1 MNKDQIGCPGCLSF
15 VDELEWFFHS
25 SVPGR
30 GREVRR
36 RWCQNVADVIDKVR
50 VTRIRIDCHLRRIRH
65 SRIERH
71 DVSITPDPL
80 GDPVELGALY
90 AKMGADELVFLDI
103 TATNEKRKTLSEL
116 VTHIAKHI
124 NIPFTVGG
132 GISSVED
139 VSVLLACG
147 ADKISVNTSAVRNPQ
162 LISDLA
168 HQFGSQCVVLAIDTK
183 CIDGEWYVFLNGGR
197 IPTEIKTVDWAK
209 QAVALGA
216 GEILLTSM
224 NNDGTKDGFALDI
237 TRAVSEA
244 VNVPVIASGGAGT
257 MQHFVDVFAQGKADA
272 ALAASIFHYKEIG
285 IPELKSFLKDKG
297 VEVRI

>member
-1 MNKDQIGCPGCLSF
+1 MLAKRIIPCLDIKDGKTVKGINFL
-15 VDELEWFFHS
+15 
-25 SVPGR
+25 
-30 GREVRR
+30 
-36 RWCQNVADVIDKVR
+36 NITDV
-50 VTRIRIDCHLRRIRH
+50 
-65 SRIERH
+65 
-71 DVSITPDPL
+71 

-116 VTHIAKHI
+116 VTRIAKHI

-168 HQFGSQCVVLAIDTK
+168 QQFGSQCVVLAIDTK
-183 CIDGEWYVFLNGGR
+183 CVDGEWYVYLNGGR

-244 VNVPVIASGGAGT
+244 VNVPVVASGGAGT
-257 MQHFVDVFAQGKADA
+257 MEHFVTVFDEGKADA
-272 ALAASIFHYKEIG
+272 ALAASIFHYKEIE
-285 IPELKSFLKDKG
+285 IPDLKQYLKNNG
-297 VEVRI
+297 VEVRL